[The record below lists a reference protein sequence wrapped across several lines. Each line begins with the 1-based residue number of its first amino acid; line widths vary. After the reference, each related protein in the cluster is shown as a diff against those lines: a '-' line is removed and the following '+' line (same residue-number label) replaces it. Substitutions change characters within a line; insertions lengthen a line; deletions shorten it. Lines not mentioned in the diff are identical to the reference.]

1 MALIISAEQTRQLID
16 MGTAIRL
23 LDRMFRDRAAGK
35 VRAVPRRRLKGSSK
49 QLNVMAAWHQ
59 TSDLIALR
67 SYVGKANT
75 ISLYD
80 GGAGGLKTVMSAAY
94 LSSLRTGAAT
104 GVAAKYLAPAKPSVL
119 GLIGPG
125 WQGTFQVEAVVKACR
140 PKEVLVYGRNAE
152 RRQGF
157 IETMSKVVRTPF
169 RVASSVD
176 EVESESDILVIS
188 TDSTAPIVDGRNLKD
203 DVLVA
208 TIGANQPLKHE
219 VSGRLIRS
227 MDLVVTDDLATA
239 QNDSGDL
246 IDACA
251 GRQLRWRDVVP
262 LEAVVSNGPNG
273 KPRKVLFQ
281 SNGIPDEDLAV
292 GTYVLRQALR
302 KKMRLREVKEF

>member
-1 MALIISAEQTRQLID
+1 MALIISAEQTRELID
-16 MGTAIRL
+16 MTACIRL

-35 VRAVPRRRLKGSSK
+35 IRNVPRRRLKGSSK
-49 QLNVMAAWHQ
+49 QLNVMAAWHRS
-59 TSDLIALR
+59 TDLIALR
-67 SYVGKANT
+67 SYVAKANT

-80 GGAGGLKTVMSAAY
+80 GGSGGLKCIMSAAY

-104 GVAAKYLAPAKPSVL
+104 GVAAKYLAPPKPSVL

-140 PKEVLVYGRNAE
+140 PKRVLVFGRNAE
-152 RRQGF
+152 RRQSF
-157 IETMSKVVRTPF
+157 IGAMSKVVRTPF
-169 RVASSVD
+169 EVAGSVD
-176 EVESESDILVIS
+176 EVESESDILVLS
-188 TDSTAPIVDGRNLKD
+188 TDSTTPIVDGRRLKD

-208 TIGANQPLKHE
+208 TIGANQPVKHE

-239 QNDSGDL
+239 RNDSGDL

-251 GRQLRWRDVVP
+251 RRHLRWRDVAP
-262 LEAVVSNGPNG
+262 LETIVADGPKG

-292 GTYVLRQALR
+292 GTYVLRQAL
-302 KKMRLREVKEF
+302 KKGMRLREIEEF

>member
-1 MALIISAEQTRQLID
+1 MALIISAAQTRELID
-16 MGTAIRL
+16 MATCIRL
-23 LDRMFRDRAAGK
+23 LDRMFRDRAAGQ

-80 GGAGGLKTVMSAAY
+80 GGAGGLKVVMSAAY

-140 PKEVLVYGRNAE
+140 PKQVLVYGRNAG

-157 IETMSKVVRTPF
+157 IDTMSKVVRTPF
-169 RVASSVD
+169 RVAGSVD
-176 EVESESDILVIS
+176 EVEGESDILVIS
-188 TDSTAPIVDGRNLKD
+188 TDSTTPIVDGRRLKD

-208 TIGANQPLKHE
+208 TIGANQPVKHE

-246 IDACA
+246 IQACA
-251 GRQLRWRDVVP
+251 KKQLRWRDVVP
-262 LEAVVSNGPNG
+262 LETIVSDGVPG
-273 KPRKVLFQ
+273 QPRKVLFQ

-302 KKMRLREVKEF
+302 KKMPLREISEF

>member
-1 MALIISAEQTRQLID
+1 MALIISAEQTRELID
-16 MGTAIRL
+16 MATAIRL
-23 LDRMFRDRAAGK
+23 LDKMFRDRAAGK
-35 VRAVPRRRLKGSSK
+35 MRNVPRRRLKGSAK
-49 QLNVMAAWHQ
+49 QLNVMAAWHES
-59 TSDLIALR
+59 SDLIALR
-67 SYVGKANT
+67 SYVAKANT

-80 GGAGGLKTVMSAAY
+80 GGSGGLKAIMSAAY

-104 GVAAKYLAPAKPSVL
+104 GVAAKYLAPPKPSVL

-140 PKEVLVYGRNAE
+140 PKQVLVFGRNAE

-169 RVASSVD
+169 KVAGSLD

-188 TDSTAPIVDGRNLKD
+188 TDSTTPIVDGRRLKD

-208 TIGANQPLKHE
+208 TIGANQAVKHE
-219 VSGRLIRS
+219 VSGRLIKS
-227 MDLVVTDDLATA
+227 MDLVVTDDVATA
-239 QNDSGDL
+239 QTDSGDL

-251 GRQLRWRDVVP
+251 SRRLRWQDVVP
-262 LEAVVSNGPNG
+262 LETIVADGTQG
-273 KPRKVLFQ
+273 EPRKVLFQ

-292 GTYVLRQALR
+292 GTYVLQQALR
-302 KKMRLREVKEF
+302 KKLPLREISEF